1 MGIIA
6 AYMVPHPPLIVP
18 DIGKGEEKKIQ
29 KTVDAFLEVA
39 RRIGEQRP
47 DTIVLISPHQVMY
60 GDYFH
65 ISPGRRA
72 EGDFRPF
79 RAGQVRMEI
88 DYDTEFTE
96 LLCQFAAGEK
106 LSAGTLGEKNPGLDH
121 GTMVPLYFINHY
133 WTGYH
138 LVRIGLSGLPF
149 TEHYRLG
156 QYIQRTAD
164 ALCKKTIVIG
174 SGDLSHRLK
183 ENGPYG
189 YREEGPEYDRRIMEV
204 MEQGAF
210 GELLEFS
217 EQFCEQAGECGHRS
231 FTIMAG
237 ALDGQN
243 IRCERMSYEGSF
255 GVGYGICAY
264 EVCGRDPER
273 NFLEQYEEKVR
284 ERLDLPYVDAMNIDL
299 KGFREDYYR
308 KLGGELDTVKSFIV
322 RAAADCHVELRTL
335 IVPGENDRLDE
346 IEEEAAWIATVDREI
361 PLHVTR
367 FFPRYHMTDR
377 EDTDIK
383 RVYELADA
391 AGRYLPYVYVG
402 NC

>member
-204 MEQGAF
+204 MEQ
-210 GELLEFS
+210 
-217 EQFCEQAGECGHRS
+217 
-231 FTIMAG
+231 I
-237 ALDGQN
+237 
-243 IRCERMSYEGSF
+243 
-255 GVGYGICAY
+255 
-264 EVCGRDPER
+264 
-273 NFLEQYEEKVR
+273 
-284 ERLDLPYVDAMNIDL
+284 LPYVDAMNIDL

-308 KLGGELDTVKSFIV
+308 KLGGDLDTVKSFIV
-322 RAAADCHVELRTL
+322 RAAADCHVELTTL
-335 IVPGENDRLDE
+335 IVPGENDWLDE

-377 EDTDIK
+377 EATDIK

>member
-1 MGIIA
+1 M
-6 AYMVPHPPLIVP
+6 L
-18 DIGKGEEKKIQ
+18 
-29 KTVDAFLEVA
+29 
-39 RRIGEQRP
+39 
-47 DTIVLISPHQVMY
+47 
-60 GDYFH
+60 
-65 ISPGRRA
+65 
-72 EGDFRPF
+72 FR
-79 RAGQVRMEI
+79 
-88 DYDTEFTE
+88 
-96 LLCQFAAGEK
+96 
-106 LSAGTLGEKNPGLDH
+106 S
-121 GTMVPLYFINHY
+121 
-133 WTGYH
+133 
-138 LVRIGLSGLPF
+138 
-149 TEHYRLG
+149 
-156 QYIQRTAD
+156 
-164 ALCKKTIVIG
+164 
-174 SGDLSHRLK
+174 
-183 ENGPYG
+183 
-189 YREEGPEYDRRIMEV
+189 EEGPEYDRRIMEV

-231 FTIMAG
+231 FAIMAG

-243 IRCERMSYEGSF
+243 IRCERMSYEGPF

-308 KLGGELDTVKSFIV
+308 KLGGDLDTVKSFIV
-322 RAAADCHVELRTL
+322 RAAADCHVELTTL

-377 EDTDIK
+377 EATDIK